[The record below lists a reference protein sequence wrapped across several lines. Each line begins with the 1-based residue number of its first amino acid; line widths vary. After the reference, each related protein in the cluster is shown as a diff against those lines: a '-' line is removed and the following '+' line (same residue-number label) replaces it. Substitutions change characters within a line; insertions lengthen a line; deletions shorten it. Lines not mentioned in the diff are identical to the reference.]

1 MILAS
6 RSRNR
11 FVGVCLL
18 RDREVLLQLRD
29 DKPSIRDPGL
39 WVLPGGHVEEGE
51 SLKSAAQREFL
62 EETSAPITDPK
73 FRCMLIEDA
82 YSGWPASELWFFSVE
97 HVAGTR
103 YRCLEGQALEFFPIS
118 KISDLPTAPYLPGL
132 VSMIASFQSLV
143 R

>member
-1 MILAS
+1 MS
-6 RSRNR
+6 RYRNR

-18 RDREVLLQLRD
+18 RDTEVLLQLRD

-51 SLKSAAQREFL
+51 SLKAAAQREFQ
-62 EETSAPITDPK
+62 EETSAPIAEPI
-73 FRCMLIEDA
+73 FRCLLIED
-82 YSGWPASELWFFSVE
+82 SLTNEPDSELWFFSIE
-97 HVAGTR
+97 HVAGAI
-103 YRCLEGQALEFFPIS
+103 YQCLEGQALEFFPIS

-132 VSMIASFQSLV
+132 ISMIASFHGSV

>member
-1 MILAS
+1 MILVS

-18 RDREVLLQLRD
+18 RNGEVLLQLRD
-29 DKPSIRDPGL
+29 DEPSIRDPGL

-51 SLKSAAQREFL
+51 SLTSAAQREFQ
-62 EETSAPITDPK
+62 EETSAPITEPI
-73 FRCMLIEDA
+73 FRCLLIEDPH
-82 YSGWPASELWFFSVE
+82 SGWPASELWFFSIE
-97 HVAGTR
+97 HVAGAR
-103 YRCLEGQALEFFPIS
+103 YQCLEGQALEFFPIS

-132 VSMIASFQSLV
+132 ISMIASFHSSV